1 MKHLTK
7 ILIFILLILL
17 GNLIGI
23 LIGLTCSNI
32 KPIPY
37 HREVITIEDTGIRD
51 EVDIL
56 IENTFANRYIFVQ

>member
-1 MKHLTK
+1 MKR
-7 ILIFILLILL
+7 ILIIGIFIQILMV
-17 GNLIGI
+17 GI
-23 LIGLTCSNI
+23 LIGLMCFYI

-56 IENTFANRYIFVQ
+56 IENAFANRYIFVQ